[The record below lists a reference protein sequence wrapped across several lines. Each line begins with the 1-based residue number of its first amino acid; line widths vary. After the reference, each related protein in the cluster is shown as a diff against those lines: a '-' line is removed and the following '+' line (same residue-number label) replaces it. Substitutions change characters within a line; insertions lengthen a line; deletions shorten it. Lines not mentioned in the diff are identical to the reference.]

1 MSTPQNPQQRAGLRP
16 GLRIPAHIGVI
27 MDGNGRWAQA
37 RGKLR
42 TEGHVAGVKALRL
55 LVENCINYEVGH
67 LTVFSFSS
75 ENWNRPKDEISFI
88 FQLLRRFVASDLE
101 KLHRN
106 NVRVKIIGSRDGLEE
121 SLRRLIAE
129 VEATTA
135 MNTGL
140 RLQVA
145 FNYGGKAEIAE
156 AVRRI
161 AQQVKAGK
169 LAPDDIN
176 EATSDRALYTA
187 GIPDPDIII
196 RTSGEQRF
204 SNFLLWQSAYS
215 ELFFVEENWPDFDDV
230 SFRRVLE
237 GYTGRDRR
245 FGLLLRGGLAGRRVT
260 WVPV

>member
-1 MSTPQNPQQRAGLRP
+1 MSTEPATQQRAALRP
-16 GLRIPAHIGVI
+16 DLRIPAHVGVI

-37 RGKLR
+37 RGKPR
-42 TEGHVAGVKALRL
+42 TDGHVAGVKALRG
-55 LVENCINYEVGH
+55 LVESCINYGVGH

-75 ENWNRPKDEISFI
+75 ENWTRPRDEISFI
-88 FQLLRRFVASDLE
+88 FGLLRRFVASDLE

-106 NVRVKIIGSRDGLEE
+106 NVRVRIIGSRDGLDD

-140 RLQVA
+140 KLQVA
-145 FNYGGKAEIAE
+145 FNYGGKAEITE

-161 AQQVKAGK
+161 ASLVASGRLKAE
-169 LAPDDIN
+169 DIT
-176 EATSDRALYTA
+176 EDTIGRALYTA
-187 GIPDPDIII
+187 GLPDPDIII

-215 ELFFVEENWPDFDDV
+215 ELAFVDENWPDFNEQT
-230 SFRRVLE
+230 FLRVLE
-237 GYTGRDRR
+237 EYSGRDRR
-245 FGLLLRGGLAGRRVT
+245 YGGVEAQRR
-260 WVPV
+260 